1 MNLTKCLLAGLCI
14 SAMTASVVEAL
25 PRVNAFETL
34 TDQQQLG
41 WFVGVD
47 KSLESDG
54 IVVTGD
60 ASDTSYALA
69 RPMTGVTSNKVLK
82 LETNGGTWTNEVTG
96 GSFALVPVYVD
107 MLVKFVPSEELTP
120 VANDVKMAIAVTNG
134 NLVVTKNNGSDVN
147 EWVATSTAINT
158 SLWYRV
164 TVELSFETPS
174 VKATVKINGTEVTV
188 DGFPSFIITDNA
200 GGDQTLRALGFSGTG
215 FIDEVVVTDVNPFGS
230 TTVAFGGIGP
240 QVEQQELQMWKDANE
255 ITGTEDPNSFDAFVM
270 NVAPEED
277 GTSPVLF
284 VDSIAVDGDV
294 SVTVQAKYADGTLGP
309 LGDPLNYGAVI
320 TVWGKVNLSDGD
332 WVNLGDL
339 LTFDPGTC
347 QFFAVTVG
355 EADVPPG
362 GVSL

>member
-14 SAMTASVVEAL
+14 SAMTASAVL
-25 PRVNAFETL
+25 PQENSFETGAFIGDW
-34 TDQQQLG
+34 TAPQG
-41 WFVGVD
+41 NIVA
-47 KSLESDG
+47 G
-54 IVVTGD
+54 I
-60 ASDTSYALA
+60 
-69 RPMTGVTSNKVLK
+69 TGVSPKPIPAETDTKVLQ
-82 LETNGGTWTNEVTG
+82 LDTNGGTWTNTVNA
-96 GSFALVPVYVD
+96 SFFGAPLYVD
-107 MLVKFVPSEELTP
+107 MLVKFVPSEELP
-120 VANDVKMAIAVTNG
+120 QLDVTTKLAIAVTNG
-134 NLVVTKNNGSDVN
+134 LLAVTKINGLGDANVWSST
-147 EWVATSTAINT
+147 ETAINT

-164 TVELSFETPS
+164 TVKIERTGELFFASVTLNGSQQVSVGGETLFGIFDGS
-174 VKATVKINGTEVTV
+174 YSGALNG
-188 DGFPSFIITDNA
+188 
-200 GGDQTLRALGFSGTG
+200 LGFSGTG

-240 QVEQQELQMWKDANE
+240 QVEQQELQIWKDANE

-320 TVWGKVNLSDGD
+320 TVWGKVNLSDGE

-339 LTFDPGTC
+339 LTFDPLTC

-362 GVSL
+362 GVIL